1 MITLG
6 RKGEDSQPKPQVSV
20 LATKPQVPVLATK
33 PQIPVSATK
42 SQVPVSATKPSNP
55 FPNKD
60 VNFRNIF
67 IS

>member
-33 PQIPVSATK
+33 PQVS
-42 SQVPVSATKPSNP
+42 VSATKPSNP
-55 FPNKD
+55 FPIKD
-60 VNFRNIF
+60 VNSRNIF
-67 IS
+67 ISFKTRY